1 MKELAKKHKTY
12 ILRCHSQRT
21 ASDGTL
27 NTQLREAYVRETGQH
42 IASCGSC
49 LLNTVIPAYVKL
61 INEMNESN

>member
-1 MKELAKKHKTY
+1 MKELAEKHKTY

-21 ASDGTL
+21 ASDGAL
-27 NTQLREAYVRETGQH
+27 NTQLREAYVRETGQ
-42 IASCGSC
+42 SVGGCGSC